1 MRFLRFNKNKKLK
14 SLPVSAN
21 RLQQE
26 ARHIYPK
33 WQINHR
39 QEIKMLG
46 LEKIGSLG
54 SFQSSSENL

>member
-1 MRFLRFNKNKKLK
+1 MVQQKQK